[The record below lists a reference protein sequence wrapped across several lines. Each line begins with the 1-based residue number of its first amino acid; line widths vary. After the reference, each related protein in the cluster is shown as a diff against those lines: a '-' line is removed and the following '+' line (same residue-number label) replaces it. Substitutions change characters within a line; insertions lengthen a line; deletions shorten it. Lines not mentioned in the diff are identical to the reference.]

1 RLRWKNRGLVGH
13 FWVEINN
20 KVEVRPVDVMFSDYE
35 CTLEELEGEPAV
47 RLGMRLV
54 SGLRSASAQRIVEER
69 AKAPFDSAEEL
80 ARRARLDVHEM
91 KQLAAADALASLSG
105 HRRVQVWE
113 AAAMLRAPE
122 LLQDAPV
129 EEDVLELEEAPEGE
143 EVLWDY
149 SSIGLTLRSHPM
161 KLLRPQLDK
170 YKLRNSEQLRRT
182 PNGRLVRTAGIVTL
196 RQQPDTAN
204 GTIFVSL
211 EDEFG
216 ATQVIVWRDV
226 REAQREVLLRS
237 RLLAVK
243 GRWQRQGMVCNLI
256 AERLADLS
264 PLLGRLQTESR
275 NFR

>member
-1 RLRWKNRGLVGH
+1 MFFGGTPIAGA
-13 FWVEINN
+13 FA
-20 KVEVRPVDVMFSDYE
+20 EVCQY
-35 CTLEELEGEPAV
+35 GY
-47 RLGMRLV
+47 
-54 SGLRSASAQRIVEER
+54 
-69 AKAPFDSAEEL
+69 
-80 ARRARLDVHEM
+80 
-91 KQLAAADALASLSG
+91 KQLAA
-105 HRRVQVWE
+105 
-113 AAAMLRAPE
+113 
-122 LLQDAPV
+122 
-129 EEDVLELEEAPEGE
+129 
-143 EVLWDY
+143 EVCF
-149 SSIGLTLRSHPM
+149 
-161 KLLRPQLDK
+161 
-170 YKLRNSEQLRRT
+170 
-182 PNGRLVRTAGIVTL
+182 GIVTL
-196 RQQPDTAN
+196 RQQPDTVN